1 VDSGGPGAVH
11 ELVPGWGPRHPLAA
25 EAAVLIDPAS
35 GVEPCLGENRLAA
48 GEEVAEAIG
57 EPLVRAR
64 RAAIGGAIAGPDRA
78 EAGDFSALAD
88 RLEQGAATETQIAD
102 QIGPA
107 RRAYRRLSQA
117 RHLKWGIRPLSPRVR
132 VYMTSQSR
140 NGSLLYMHRDGTPA
154 WSFLTNHAQVLLC
167 IAHDPGVRLREIGE
181 AIGITERAAH
191 RIVAELVAAGYISRR
206 RNGRRNHYTIQSHL
220 PLPDP
225 LAREQK
231 IGDLLAILAGQ
242 RLAETNG

>member
-1 VDSGGPGAVH
+1 V
-11 ELVPGWGPRHPLAA
+11 

-35 GVEPCLGENRLAA
+35 GVKPCLGENRLAA
-48 GEEVAEAIG
+48 GDEVAEAIRD
-57 EPLVRAR
+57 PLVRAR
-64 RAAIGGAIAGPDRA
+64 RAAIGRAIAGPDRA
-78 EAGDFSALAD
+78 EAGDFSGLAD
-88 RLEQGAATETQIAD
+88 RLEQGAAAGTQIAD

-107 RRAYRRLSQA
+107 RRAVKAGLGSQA
-117 RHLKWGIRPLSPRVR
+117 FEVGHQAAFTGCHNE
-132 VYMTSQSR
+132 VYMTTQSR
-140 NGSLLYMHRDGTPA
+140 NGSLLYMPRDGTPA

-181 AIGITERAAH
+181 AVGITERASH
-191 RIVAELVAAGYISRR
+191 RIVAELVAAGYISRA

-231 IGDLLAILAGQ
+231 IGNLLAILAGHP
-242 RLAETNG
+242 LSETNG